1 MPAGTLKGLESRITG
16 TALILKKQKNALEDF
31 QQRGIISLQKEH
43 AVAALQ
49 MGNDSVG
56 CRPRGV

>member
-31 QQRGIISLQKEH
+31 QQRGIISL
-43 AVAALQ
+43 
-49 MGNDSVG
+49 
-56 CRPRGV
+56 